1 MNDEAIG
8 RMFAELERAEAR
20 MVRAF
25 NRWVKCKAKV
35 KRFDKRYAKELEK
48 ALPKVELPKPGPK
61 PWPND
66 MGVKV
71 RKVKL
76 KKR

>member
-1 MNDEAIG
+1 MNDQAIAK
-8 RMFAELERAEAR
+8 MFADLERAEGKLT
-20 MVRAF
+20 RAF
-25 NRWVKCKAKV
+25 NRWVKLKAQV
-35 KRFDKRYAKELEK
+35 RRFDKRYAKEL
-48 ALPKVELPKPGPK
+48 AAAIPLHELPKGGAK

-66 MGVKV
+66 MGGKV